1 MATITENNGDAG
13 ADPAATSYS
22 IALGDVFQGTLDS
35 AGDTDL
41 VQVELTADTI
51 YDFALSS
58 PEALDIALIDAAG
71 NQVARGVPNA
81 SGARIITSPPDSG
94 TYYIRIYGPAG
105 DAAGEYEVA
114 FIENTI
120 PVGSYDDIAAYLVS
134 GYWDG
139 NRYAFAVG
147 PGGVLGIL
155 GTRYLI
161 TN

>member
-1 MATITENNGDAG
+1 M
-13 ADPAATSYS
+13 
-22 IALGDVFQGTLDS
+22 
-35 AGDTDL
+35 
-41 VQVELTADTI
+41 
-51 YDFALSS
+51 
-58 PEALDIALIDAAG
+58 
-71 NQVARGVPNA
+71 PNA

-114 FIENTI
+114 FVENTI

-147 PGGVLGIL
+147 PGGVLSAD
-155 GTRYLI
+155 I
-161 TN
+161 TGLSEANRQLADWALEAWTNVTGVRFELVDEGDADIMFTARRKDLQAVVS